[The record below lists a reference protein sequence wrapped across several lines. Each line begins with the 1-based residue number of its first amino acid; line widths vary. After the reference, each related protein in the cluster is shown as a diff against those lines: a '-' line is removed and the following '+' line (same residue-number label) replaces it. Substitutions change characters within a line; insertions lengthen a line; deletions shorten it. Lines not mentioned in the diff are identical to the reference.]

1 MKIRFSTQVKTGSF
15 DLGLHKPA
23 RAASTADID
32 LTTGGLL
39 TIDGLTLV
47 ADDRVLVKDQ
57 TVGSEN
63 GIYLAKTTAW
73 VRADD
78 FDESSEIVSGAII
91 SVQEGTTNGDIL
103 FVLATNPPIT
113 LATTSLSFIKTTVN
127 ASDVLFKSKCHLVP
141 SMGQMLLSHW
151 PIRRILSSPLH

>member
-15 DLGLHKPA
+15 DLGLHKPV
-23 RAASTADID
+23 RVASIANID

-103 FVLATNPPIT
+103 FVLA
-113 LATTSLSFIKTTVN
+113 
-127 ASDVLFKSKCHLVP
+127 
-141 SMGQMLLSHW
+141 
-151 PIRRILSSPLH
+151 